1 MFVSRGHVLSK
12 HENKRLYSYCKI
24 CSKKTSNMDYHLKT
38 YHLEEYLKNLD
49 VDSPSEAK
57 DKNENSSVNTF
68 EAVQSC

>member
-1 MFVSRGHVLSK
+1 
-12 HENKRLYSYCKI
+12 
-24 CSKKTSNMDYHLKT
+24 MDYHLKT

-57 DKNENSSVNTF
+57 DKNENSSVNTY